1 MKKINKAIIIL
12 VVLGFLLPMFS
23 NLTEAAG
30 NTYRVQPGDSLWKI
44 ANKFNTTISTLRQL
58 NNLWTNYLHV
68 GQVLKVPG
76 QAKYY
81 TVVWGDSLWKISKK
95 TGVSTTAIKQ
105 ANNLTS
111 NYIVVGQRLIIPTN
125 NWPAKP
131 NYNFS
136 QSELDLFAR
145 VIYAEA
151 RGEPY
156 LGKVAVAAVILNR
169 LRSSQFPNTL
179 NGVIYQKYAFESV
192 SSGYIWRIYPDK
204 SVYQAA
210 QEAINGSDPS
220 NGALYF
226 YNPQKVSNSNNW
238 IWSRK
243 VITRIGDHVFA
254 I

>member
-12 VVLGFLLPMFS
+12 VLVGLLLPIFC

-44 ANKFNTTISTLRQL
+44 ANRFNTTVGTLRQL
-58 NNLWTNYLHV
+58 NNLWTNYLAV

-76 QAKYY
+76 QVKYY
-81 TVVWGDSLWKISKK
+81 TVVWGDSLWKISRK
-95 TGVSTTAIKQ
+95 TGVSITALKQ
-105 ANNLTS
+105 ANNLSS
-111 NYIVVGQRLIIPTN
+111 NYIVIGQRLVIPVN
-125 NWPAKP
+125 NWQPTP
-131 NYNFS
+131 NYRFS

-151 RGEPY
+151 SGEPY

-169 LRSSQFPNTL
+169 LNSSQFPNTL
-179 NGVIYQKYAFESV
+179 NGVIYQKHAFEAV
-192 SSGYIWRIYPDK
+192 STGFIWKISPDK

-210 QEAINGSDPS
+210 QDAINGSDPT

-226 YNPQKVSNSNNW
+226 YNPKKIANPNNW

-243 VITRIGDHVFA
+243 VVLRIGDHVFA